1 VRLNRIFTVKVAVS
15 TINMTE
21 ALNDAFLLSLENRS
35 SCDTAPYHRVPKSS
49 LLHLAAS
56 KVKSSSTRLIF
67 TAFVFARKL
76 AVFAKN

>member
-1 VRLNRIFTVKVAVS
+1 MFRVQIAVS

-21 ALNDAFLLSLENRS
+21 ASNVAFFRSLENLS
-35 SCDTAPYHRVPKSS
+35 SFDTTPYHRVPKSS
-49 LLHLAAS
+49 QLHLAAS
-56 KVKSSSTRLIF
+56 KVRGSSARLIF